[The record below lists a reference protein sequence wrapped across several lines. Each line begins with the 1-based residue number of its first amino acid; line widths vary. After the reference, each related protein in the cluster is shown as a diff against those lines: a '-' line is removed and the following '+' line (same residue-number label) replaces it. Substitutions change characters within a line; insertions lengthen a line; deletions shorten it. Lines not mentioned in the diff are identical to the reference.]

1 MWRTFTIAGLFF
13 GLVAAIVIGH
23 QVNPAHAQ
31 SGETGGADTTAV
43 FDDAEAQAIDRM
55 LMCPVC
61 PAENIDQAQVPLA
74 RQMRNQVRR
83 MLADGA
89 DREQVLA
96 WFADRY
102 GLGILAEPPRS
113 GFNLIAWIVP
123 GVALALALAGGLLT
137 LRAMRRR
144 PAVVLATTTADASDL
159 QPYLAAVDREL
170 ALEPSAPR
178 EPSAPGESGA
188 SGETAVSGEPDR
200 G

>member
-1 MWRTFTIAGLFF
+1 MWRTFIIGGLFF
-13 GLVAAIVIGH
+13 SLAAAIVSGH
-23 QVNPAHAQ
+23 QVDTAHAQ
-31 SGETGGADTTAV
+31 SGDTGGADTTVV
-43 FDDAEAQAIDRM
+43 FDEAEAQAIDRM

-74 RQMRNQVRR
+74 RQMRSQVRL

-96 WFADRY
+96 WFTDRY
-102 GLGILAEPPRS
+102 GPGILGEPPRS

-144 PAVVLATTTADASDL
+144 PAAVPDTAADPSDL

-170 ALEPSAPR
+170 ALEPGATG
-178 EPSAPGESGA
+178 EP
-188 SGETAVSGEPDR
+188 TASGEPDR

>member
-1 MWRTFTIAGLFF
+1 MWRTLTIAGLFF
-13 GLVAAIVIGH
+13 GLAAAIVIGH
-23 QVNPAHAQ
+23 QVYPAHAQ
-31 SGETGGADTTAV
+31 SGETGGADTTAD
-43 FDDAEAQAIDRM
+43 FDEAEAQAIDRM

-83 MLADGA
+83 MLADGT

-96 WFADRY
+96 WFSDRY

-144 PAVVLATTTADASDL
+144 PAVVLATTADASDL

-178 EPSAPGESGA
+178 ESGA

>member
-1 MWRTFTIAGLFF
+1 MWCTLTIAGLFF
-13 GLVAAIVIGH
+13 GLAAAIVIGH
-23 QVNPAHAQ
+23 QVYPVHAQ

-43 FDDAEAQAIDRM
+43 FDEAEAQAIDRM

-96 WFADRY
+96 WFSDRY

-144 PAVVLATTTADASDL
+144 PAVVLATTADASDL

-170 ALEPSAPR
+170 ALEPSPPKEPGAAGEPTAPR
-178 EPSAPGESGA
+178 EPG
-188 SGETAVSGEPDR
+188 VSGEPDR

>member
-1 MWRTFTIAGLFF
+1 MWRTFTIGGLFF
-13 GLVAAIVIGH
+13 SLAAAIVSGH

-31 SGETGGADTTAV
+31 SGETGGDTTAV
-43 FDDAEAQAIDRM
+43 YDEAEAQAIDRM

-74 RQMRNQVRR
+74 RQMRSQVRL

-96 WFADRY
+96 WFTDRY
-102 GLGILAEPPRS
+102 GPGILAEPPRS

-123 GVALALALAGGLLT
+123 GVAVALALAGGLLT

-144 PAVVLATTTADASDL
+144 PVVVPATATADPSDL

-170 ALEPSAPR
+170 ALEPD
-178 EPSAPGESGA
+178 ETGA
-188 SGETAVSGEPDR
+188 SGEPTASGKPDR

>member
-1 MWRTFTIAGLFF
+1 MWRTLTIAGLFF
-13 GLVAAIVIGH
+13 GLAAAIVIGH
-23 QVNPAHAQ
+23 QVNPVHAQ
-31 SGETGGADTTAV
+31 SGETGGADTTAD
-43 FDDAEAQAIDRM
+43 FDEAEAQAIDRM

-96 WFADRY
+96 WFSDRY

-144 PAVVLATTTADASDL
+144 PAVVLATTADASDL

-178 EPSAPGESGA
+178 ESGA